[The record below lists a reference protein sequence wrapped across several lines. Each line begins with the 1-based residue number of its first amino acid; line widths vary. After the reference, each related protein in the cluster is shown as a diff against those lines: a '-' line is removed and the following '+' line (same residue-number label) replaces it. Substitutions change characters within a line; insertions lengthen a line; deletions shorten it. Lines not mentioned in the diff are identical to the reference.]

1 MKLIVGLGNPG
12 KIYEQTRHNIG
23 RLAAKEL
30 GKRHKVILK
39 RGLFGSS
46 LSAKCRIKNQVC
58 LLAVPV
64 FYMNL
69 SGGAVKSL
77 IKKHKVGLEDLIVV
91 FDDLDLEQGR
101 LKIKSGGSSG
111 GHKGLESIIASLGT
125 GDFCRLRIGIGR
137 PENKFAVRLENNGLA
152 SNSQSHKLENNGLA
166 SHSQSQ
172 ISDYVLSGFKKNEKT
187 PIAEAIA
194 KACDAVELWVEA
206 GAQQTMNIINR

>member
-23 RLAAKEL
+23 QAAVKEL

-58 LLAVPV
+58 LLAMPIS
-64 FYMNL
+64 YMNM

-91 FDDLDLEQGR
+91 FDDLDLEPGR
-101 LKIKSGGSSG
+101 IKIKSGGSSG

-137 PENKFAVRLENNGLA
+137 PDNKSAV
-152 SNSQSHKLENNGLA
+152 
-166 SHSQSQ
+166 
-172 ISDYVLSGFKKNEKT
+172 ISDYVLSGFKKNEKAL
-187 PIAEAIA
+187 IAEAIA
-194 KACDAVELWVEA
+194 KACDAVELWVEI

>member
-23 RLAAKEL
+23 QVAVKEL

-46 LSAKCRIKNQVC
+46 LSAKCRIKGQVC
-58 LLAVPV
+58 LLARPIS
-64 FYMNL
+64 YMNL
-69 SGGAVKSL
+69 SGGAVKAL

-137 PENKFAVRLENNGLA
+137 PENKFAEV
-152 SNSQSHKLENNGLA
+152 
-166 SHSQSQ
+166 
-172 ISDYVLSGFKKNEKT
+172 SDYVLSGFPKKEKAL
-187 PIAEAIA
+187 IAEAIA
-194 KACDAVELWVEA
+194 KSCDAVELWVEA

>member
-23 RLAAKEL
+23 QATVKEL

-39 RGLFGSS
+39 KGLFGSS

-58 LLAVPV
+58 LLAMPIS
-64 FYMNL
+64 YMNL

-91 FDDLDLEQGR
+91 LDDLDLEPGR
-101 LKIKSGGSSG
+101 LKIKSAGSSG
-111 GHKGLESIIASLGT
+111 GHKGLESLIAVLGT

-137 PENKFAVRLENNGLA
+137 PDNKLA
-152 SNSQSHKLENNGLA
+152 EV
-166 SHSQSQ
+166 
-172 ISDYVLSGFKKNEKT
+172 SDYVLSGFKKNEKASIT
-187 PIAEAIA
+187 EAIE

-206 GAQQTMNIINR
+206 GSQQTMNIINR